1 MSDNDKIIEKIIE
14 EYGTDNQIFQLFE
27 ELGELIEAVNHYR
40 RNKTNKQRVIE
51 ELADTE
57 FMMEQLKYIF
67 NLSEYAIQDCKER
80 NIARLT
86 TKLNNMKRRGKN
98 GIC

>member
-1 MSDNDKIIEKIIE
+1 MGDNDIIISRIVNT
-14 EYGTDNQIFQLFE
+14 YGTDNQLFLLFE

-57 FMMEQLKYIF
+57 FMLEQLKYMF
-67 NLSEYAIQDCKER
+67 NLSNYAIQDVKER
-80 NIARLT
+80 NITRLT
-86 TKLNNMKRRGKN
+86 TKLNNIKKRGN
-98 GIC
+98 DGIC